1 MNVTIQSLKNTHRNN
16 FVVEAE
22 SVKIDSQSKNI
33 VITGNEV
40 LNTPTSINEMI
51 VPFENVFALCFTN
64 KEVVLS
70 VDDDHFVRLKS
81 VKDVFNQ

>member
-1 MNVTIQSLKNTHRNN
+1 MNVTIQSLKNTHQNY

-40 LNTPTSINEMI
+40 LNTPTSINEMVI
-51 VPFENVFALCFTN
+51 PFENVFTLLFSG
-64 KEVVLS
+64 KEVILS
-70 VDDDHFVRLKS
+70 VDDDHFRRLKS
-81 VKDVFNQ
+81 VKDVFNK